1 MRGFNHSQIMG
12 NLVRDPETR
21 YTQSQKATTSF
32 TVACGRGKNKSG
44 EDLGCDFL
52 PIVTWN
58 ATAEACGKYL
68 TKGSPVLVEG
78 RIQTRSYD
86 AKDGTKRYVTEIVA
100 SEVRFLANG
109 KKSDEGTNGRTEEMD
124 TSSEADSDAD
134 VEIPF

>member
-44 EDLGCDFL
+44 EDMGCDFL

-100 SEVRFLANG
+100 SEVKFLASG
-109 KKSDEGTNGRTEEMD
+109 KK
-124 TSSEADSDAD
+124 ADSDAKPEEMDMEPDRGAGDD

>member
-1 MRGFNHSQIMG
+1 MG

-44 EDLGCDFL
+44 EDMGCDFL
-52 PIVTWN
+52 PIVTWG

-68 TKGSPVLVEG
+68 KKGSPVLVEG
-78 RIQTRSYD
+78 RIQTRNYD
-86 AKDGTKRYVTEIVA
+86 AKDGTKRYVTEIIA
-100 SEVRFLANG
+100 SGVQFLASG
-109 KKSDEGTNGRTEEMD
+109 KKGDEGTKPEEMD
-124 TSSEADSDAD
+124 TQTDGGSGDD

>member
-1 MRGFNHSQIMG
+1 MRGFNLAVIMG

-44 EDLGCDFL
+44 EDMGCDFL

-100 SEVRFLANG
+100 SEVKFLASG
-109 KKSDEGTNGRTEEMD
+109 KK
-124 TSSEADSDAD
+124 ADSDAKPEEMDMEPDGGAGDD

>member
-1 MRGFNHSQIMG
+1 MRGFNLAVIMG

-44 EDLGCDFL
+44 EDMGCDFL

-68 TKGSPVLVEG
+68 KKGSPVLVEG

-100 SEVRFLANG
+100 SEVKFLASG
-109 KKSDEGTNGRTEEMD
+109 KK
-124 TSSEADSDAD
+124 ADSDAKPEEMDMEPDGGAGDD

>member
-1 MRGFNHSQIMG
+1 MRGFNLAVIMG

-44 EDLGCDFL
+44 EDMGCDFL

-68 TKGSPVLVEG
+68 TKGSPVLIEG

-100 SEVRFLANG
+100 SEVKFLASG
-109 KKSDEGTNGRTEEMD
+109 KK
-124 TSSEADSDAD
+124 ADSDAKPEEMDMEPDGGAGDD

>member
-1 MRGFNHSQIMG
+1 MRGFNLAVIMG
-12 NLVRDPETR
+12 NLTKDPETR
-21 YTQSQKATTSF
+21 YTTNQHATTSF
-32 TVACGRGKNKSG
+32 TVACGRGKGKDG
-44 EDLGCDFL
+44 KDLGCDFL

-68 TKGSPVLVEG
+68 KKGSPVLVEG

-100 SEVRFLANG
+100 SEVKFLASG
-109 KKSDEGTNGRTEEMD
+109 KKSDSDAKPEEMD
-124 TSSEADSDAD
+124 MEPEGSDGDD

>member
-12 NLVRDPETR
+12 NLTKDPETR
-21 YTQSQKATTSF
+21 YTTNQKTTTSF
-32 TVACGRGKNKSG
+32 TVACGRGKGKDGN
-44 EDLGCDFL
+44 DLGCDFL

-68 TKGSPVLVEG
+68 KKGSPVLIEG

-109 KKSDEGTNGRTEEMD
+109 KKSDDASKPEEMD
-124 TSSEADSDAD
+124 TPEDAGDD

>member
-21 YTQSQKATTSF
+21 YTTNQKATTSF
-32 TVACGRGKNKSG
+32 TVACGRGNGKDGK
-44 EDLGCDFL
+44 DLGCDFL

-58 ATAEACGKYL
+58 AVAEACGKYL
-68 TKGSPVLVEG
+68 KKGSPVLVEG

-100 SEVRFLANG
+100 SEVRFLASG
-109 KKSDEGTNGRTEEMD
+109 KKSGDAQKPEDMD
-124 TSSEADSDAD
+124 APEDTGDD